1 MLPRSTQPRS
11 ARGRTI
17 PAAERAGLR
26 HLRSR
31 PSKVRKNEGS
41 MQGSEFTAQQGA
53 QIGVLVGGACGTFIG
68 LAIVIAAVIYF
79 ARRQREAAPLSVAA
93 CPKCGSTS
101 AKAVTYAWWGGL
113 LGPKLLSHVECTS

>member
-1 MLPRSTQPRS
+1 
-11 ARGRTI
+11 
-17 PAAERAGLR
+17 
-26 HLRSR
+26 
-31 PSKVRKNEGS
+31 

-113 LGPKLLSHVECTS
+113 LGPKLLSHVECTSCRTGFNSKTGQSNTVGIVIYVATSFVLAIGLVLGALVALN